1 MRKSDIKSQDVNC
14 PICDKLVKTR
24 GLHAHLRLTHP
35 LEDPIYHLRKKVMSP
50 GHVGDQVIF
59 QLSNT
64 IEGQYRIK
72 WASIKTADV
81 RWLEALFI
89 EWSKSG
95 SCMDF
100 LTNDDN
106 DFKGAYV
113 ESSEED
119 IKNRV
124 LVKKDPN
131 TFFIDKR
138 NNREWDSLRNYP
150 EPTDD
155 E

>member
-24 GLHAHLRLTHP
+24 GLHAHLRLSHP
-35 LEDPIYHLRKKVMSP
+35 LEDPILHLRKKVMSP

-64 IEGQYRIK
+64 IEGQYRVK
-72 WASIKTADV
+72 WASIKTSDV
-81 RWLEALFI
+81 TYLEELFKSWI
-89 EWSKSG
+89 EH
-95 SCMDF
+95 
-100 LTNDDN
+100 TNPMKFFN
-106 DFKGAYV
+106 ERGKH
-113 ESSEED
+113 S
-119 IKNRV
+119 
-124 LVKKDPN
+124 
-131 TFFIDKR
+131 FIDTEEFGNINLMR
-138 NNREWDSLRNYP
+138 NGRNLSLEENERKNREWNELRNQP

>member
-24 GLHAHLRLTHP
+24 GLHAHLRLSHP

-64 IEGQYRIK
+64 IEGQYRVK
-72 WASIKTADV
+72 WASIKTSDV
-81 RWLEALFI
+81 TYLEELFKSWI
-89 EWSKSG
+89 EHTNPMKFFNERG
-95 SCMDF
+95 RRDF
-100 LTNDDN
+100 IDT
-106 DFKGAYV
+106 
-113 ESSEED
+113 EEVGN
-119 IKNRV
+119 INSII
-124 LVKKDPN
+124 KDPN
-131 TFFIDKR
+131 KFF
-138 NNREWDSLRNYP
+138 NSLRNHS

>member
-64 IEGQYRIK
+64 IDGQYRVK
-72 WASIKTADV
+72 WASIKTSDV
-81 RWLEALFI
+81 TYLEELFKSWIEHTNPMKFFNETYRGKHSFIDTEEVGDINLMRDGKNLSWLEP
-89 EWSKSG
+89 ERK
-95 SCMDF
+95 
-100 LTNDDN
+100 
-106 DFKGAYV
+106 
-113 ESSEED
+113 
-119 IKNRV
+119 
-124 LVKKDPN
+124 
-131 TFFIDKR
+131 
-138 NNREWDSLRNYP
+138 NREWDSLRNHP

>member
-24 GLHAHLRLTHP
+24 GLHAHLRLSHP

-64 IEGQYRIK
+64 IDGQYRVK
-72 WASIKTADV
+72 WASIKTSDV
-81 RWLEALFI
+81 TYLEELFKSWI
-89 EWSKSG
+89 EH
-95 SCMDF
+95 
-100 LTNDDN
+100 TNPMKFFN
-106 DFKGAYV
+106 ERGKH
-113 ESSEED
+113 S
-119 IKNRV
+119 
-124 LVKKDPN
+124 
-131 TFFIDKR
+131 FIDTEEVGDINLMR
-138 NNREWDSLRNYP
+138 NGRNLTMEENERKNREWDSLRNYP

>member
-24 GLHAHLRLTHP
+24 GLHAHLRLSHS
-35 LEDPIYHLRKKVMSP
+35 EVDPIYHLRKKVMSP

-72 WASIKTADV
+72 WASIKMEDV
-81 RWLEALFI
+81 RWLEQLFI
-89 EWSKSG
+89 EWNKVG
-95 SCMDF
+95 NPMTF
-100 LTNDDN
+100 LTDDN
-106 DFKGAYV
+106 NNFKSV
-113 ESSEED
+113 HVDSSEED
-119 IKNRV
+119 IKNRIV
-124 LVKKDPN
+124 VKKDSS
-131 TFFIDKR
+131 FWIDKK
-138 NNREWDSLRNYP
+138 NNRYWDSLRNYP

>member
-1 MRKSDIKSQDVNC
+1 MRKRDIKSQDVNC

-72 WASIKTADV
+72 WASIKTEDV

-89 EWSKSG
+89 EWVKSG
-95 SCMDF
+95 SCMEF
-100 LTNDDN
+100 LTTGDN
-106 DFKGAYV
+106 NFKGAYV
-113 ESSEED
+113 DSSEED
-119 IKNRV
+119 IKNRI
-124 LVKKDPN
+124 LVKKDPSW
-131 TFFIDKR
+131 FIDEK
-138 NNREWDSLRNYP
+138 NNRYWDSLRNP
-150 EPTDD
+150 HFSADD